1 MSKYVILFIRCGV
14 TGAFTWGRKM
24 ASKNPKNKLK
34 VSINIG
40 SITKWIIT
48 GGIVC
53 LIIGSI
59 PFGSWDEKVYVTVI
73 KDILQSL
80 GTTLFSA
87 GLVSVV
93 LEISTVTEVVTKAL
107 NSIITDQFPFSNFS
121 KKRLEDLHKQIAF
134 LRLSENDLDEKDV
147 EDSPYVLE
155 PELLESS
162 KGLYYGYHKASFII
176 TPDNDKKVF
185 RKRVDFDY
193 QIINKLGLE
202 NSAKFTVSLICQ
214 KDNLSIDD
222 VKSLFKIE
230 LFKIEESDRIRG
242 NRRSIWKDLTKDAIN
257 YISISEVE
265 PQAHSQYKY
274 QIHFEYPLSSKLSS
288 KIRIIY
294 EYQIPQSDIT
304 QSYKLNYP
312 SKTLEHE
319 ISMSGDGWEI
329 TGDAFTAFYFPDMY
343 DKDYAVAQTVPT
355 SIRVDFR
362 DWAVPGAGYIVTFLK
377 K

>member
-1 MSKYVILFIRCGV
+1 MS
-14 TGAFTWGRKM
+14 
-24 ASKNPKNKLK
+24 SKKWKNGFK

-40 SITKWIIT
+40 SVTKWIIAC
-48 GGIVC
+48 GIVC
-53 LIIGSI
+53 LILGSI
-59 PFGSWDEKVYVTVI
+59 PLGEWDKKTFVTVI
-73 KDILQSL
+73 KDLLQSL

-93 LEISTVTEVVTKAL
+93 LEISTVTEVVSKAL
-107 NSIITDQFPFSNFS
+107 NSIIAEEFPFRNFS
-121 KKRLEDLHKQIAF
+121 KKRLDDLHKQIAF
-134 LRLSENDLDEKDV
+134 LRLCENDLDEKAV

-176 TPDNDKKVF
+176 TPDDDKKVF
-185 RKRVDFDY
+185 RKRVEFDY
-193 QIINKLGLE
+193 QIINRLGLE

-214 KDNLSIDD
+214 KDNLSIEE
-222 VKSLFKIE
+222 VKSYFKIE
-230 LFKIEESDRIRG
+230 LFKIEESDKIKST
-242 NRRSIWKDLTKDAIN
+242 RRSSWKDLTKEAIN
-257 YISISEVE
+257 YINISEVE

-274 QIHFEYPLSSKLSS
+274 QIHFEYPLSAKLSN
-288 KIRIIY
+288 KIRLIY

-343 DKDYAVAQTVPT
+343 DKEYAVAQTVPT

>member
-1 MSKYVILFIRCGV
+1 MSPK
-14 TGAFTWGRKM
+14 K
-24 ASKNPKNKLK
+24 SKNGFK

-40 SITKWIIT
+40 SVTKGI
-48 GGIVC
+48 IVC
-53 LIIGSI
+53 GILCLILESI
-59 PFGSWDEKVYVTVI
+59 PLGEWDEKAFVTVI
-73 KDILQSL
+73 KDLLQSL

-93 LEISTVTEVVTKAL
+93 LEISTVTEVVSKAL
-107 NSIITDQFPFSNFS
+107 NSIIAGEFTFRNFS

-134 LRLSENDLDEKDV
+134 LRLCENDLNEKDM
-147 EDSPYVLE
+147 EESPYVLE

-162 KGLYYGYHKASFII
+162 KGLYYGYHKSKFII
-176 TPDNDKKVF
+176 TPDNDKKTF
-185 RKRVDFDY
+185 CKRVEFDY
-193 QIINKLGLE
+193 QIINRLGLE

-214 KDNLSIDD
+214 KDDLSIQE
-222 VKSLFKIE
+222 VKSYFKIE

-242 NRRSIWKDLTKDAIN
+242 NRKSNWKDLTQEAMN
-257 YISISEVE
+257 YLSISEVE

-274 QIHFEYPLSSKLSS
+274 QIHFEYPLSAKLSS

-319 ISMSGDGWEI
+319 ISMNGEGWEI

-343 DKDYAVAQTVPT
+343 DKDYTVAQTVPT

-362 DWAVPGAGYIVTFLK
+362 DWSVPGAGYIVTFLK